1 MIHDTPILSHWRY
14 PELFRKNV
22 PAYAIAFLSA
32 QRTQQFYVAPTAILT
47 GPAPEAKV
55 KNETLSSDVKAS
67 PSDSSVMDLGSSLS
81 SRKKSKTQALEP
93 LSEVLPV
100 LRIWLSLP
108 HPFYT
113 QGEIFKK
120 AGVTSGSKQS
130 RMKKTLIR
138 QRLITEHRL
147 QTGRTKAIVWEPTEK
162 AYNAVGLPQPKFPS
176 KGGYLHQFGVH
187 QVVQWGRQNNYLAE
201 IEYLLPNK
209 KSVDVV
215 LKKEKEV
222 SLVEVGIS
230 RPIDKEIHNIVK
242 DLSSGIAP
250 DKILMAVKDGKT
262 KKKIEELIRADEY
275 LSNCGV
281 NIEVTLIGDFIKKE
295 RRQNATT

>member
-1 MIHDTPILSHWRY
+1 
-14 PELFRKNV
+14 LFRKDV

-32 QRTQQFYVAPTAILT
+32 QRTQQFYVAPTAVMT
-47 GPAPEAKV
+47 GPASDAKV
-55 KNETLSSDVKAS
+55 KNETLSSDEKACPRGS
-67 PSDSSVMDLGSSLS
+67 WLVDLDSSLS
-81 SRKKSKTQALEP
+81 SSKKSNTQALEP
-93 LSEVLPV
+93 LSEVLPL

-138 QRLITEHRL
+138 HTLIVEHRL
-147 QTGRTKAIVWEPTEK
+147 QTGRTKAVVWEPTEK
-162 AYNAVGLPQPKFPS
+162 AYNAVGLAQPQFPS

-187 QVVQWGRQNNYLAE
+187 QVMGWGKENNYLAE
-201 IEYLLPNK
+201 IEYLLPNN
-209 KSVDVV
+209 KSVDVL

-222 SLVEVGIS
+222 SFVEVGIS

-242 DLSSGIAP
+242 DLSSGMVP
-250 DKILMAVKDGKT
+250 DKLLMAVKDGKT

-281 NIEVTLIGDFIKKE
+281 NIEVTLIGDFIMKE
-295 RRQNATT
+295 RR